1 MANIRKYTKERGN
14 VMEENKQMLDILQEI
29 RDANRKQVFYSRVT
43 CAAAVVAALCFA
55 GVFLLVR
62 DFLPQISQILS
73 EITGIVSQIPGIV
86 SQMQEVLTNLQE
98 VTQKLTAVD
107 FGGMIDGVYSLV
119 ESGQSGLEQTVD
131 KLNSIDFASL
141 NKAIR
146 NLEAVVEPLAKFF
159 KVFN

>member
-1 MANIRKYTKERGN
+1 
-14 VMEENKQMLDILQEI
+14 MEENKEILELLKEI
-29 RDANRKQVFYSRVT
+29 REANRKQAWFT
-43 CAAAVVAALCFA
+43 GIACAASVVAAVCFV

-73 EITGIVSQIPGIV
+73 EISAIVTEIPGIV

-98 VTQKLTAVD
+98 VTEKLTAVD
-107 FGGMIDGVYSLV
+107 FGGMIDGVNSLV
-119 ESGQSGLEQTVD
+119 VSGQTGLEQTVE

-141 NKAIR
+141 NKAIK

-159 KVFN
+159 KVFG